1 MAVCPE
7 KAKEPFK
14 TALAMTIAY
23 GIALSMNWENP
34 YWAGFAVAF
43 CSLATVG
50 QSFNKAAMR
59 MFGTLVGA
67 VAALTMIALFPQ
79 DRWLFMLFLS
89 VYVGF
94 CTYMMC
100 GAKQQYFWN
109 VSGFVCVLIC
119 MTGGADPVNA
129 FDTAILRTEET
140 GLGIVVYSLV
150 SILLWPISSRAD
162 FFTTADSLTAAQQ
175 QLYRSCFA
183 LMQGKGDI
191 QQVQTL
197 KGQLLQT
204 QTRFNQLLDAAE
216 TDTYDVWELRRQWRG
231 YQGQALNLT
240 ETIERWREGF
250 REIQSLD
257 LPKLLPG
264 LEAFNTELEMR
275 FIQIE
280 RMLAGQEPEQQP
292 LTIDLDLDKAAV
304 RGLSHFERAALVVAR
319 SRLQKI
325 EQQIR
330 AQFETVSDIKGFG
343 LAAPLFKTMTVSP
356 IRFLPDPDRMLAV
369 IRVMLTLWLAYLAL
383 IYVDSVPG
391 GRGLVTMAAS
401 IGMIVASMPQLPITK
416 IVVPVAVSVVFACL
430 VYIFVLPQLSS
441 FYGLGTL
448 LFSMTFAISYLFAAP
463 QKALGKLFGLAMFVS
478 IASISNQQSY
488 SFMVVATNV
497 LMWSLVFLLLSV
509 TAYFPITLHPEKSFL
524 RLLGRYFRSCSYLLS
539 DMHRDLQHDETGYG
553 RWRKA
558 FHLSEISSLPVKL
571 GAWARFLDFKLLPG
585 TSSQQVQGIVTSLQ
599 ELTGRIRE
607 LHEESS
613 SRQTPLVAQELREEV
628 LSWRIS
634 AQKVF
639 VQLGCDPVSGERET
653 FRTRLDEIMGRLEA
667 RIKETLD
674 QAAEGQLS
682 AHDGENM
689 YRLLGAYRGVSES
702 MVRYAGN
709 TGAIKW
715 EPWREERF

>member
-1 MAVCPE
+1 
-7 KAKEPFK
+7 
-14 TALAMTIAY
+14 
-23 GIALSMNWENP
+23 
-34 YWAGFAVAF
+34 VAF

-59 MFGTLVGA
+59 MFGTFVGA
-67 VAALTMIALFPQ
+67 VVALTLIALFPQ

-343 LAAPLFKTMTVSP
+343 LAAPLFKTMTVP
-356 IRFLPDPDRMLAV
+356 PLRVLPDPDRMLAV
-369 IRVMLTLWLAYLAL
+369 IRVMLTLWLAYLTL
-383 IYVDSVPG
+383 IYVESVPG
-391 GRGLVTMAAS
+391 GGGFVTMS
-401 IGMIVASMPQLPITK
+401 VVMGMIVASMPQVSITK
-416 IVVPVAVSVVFACL
+416 LFAPIAVSLVFASL

-441 FYGLGTL
+441 FFGLGPL
-448 LFSMTFAISYLFAAP
+448 LFVVTFAISYLFAAP
-463 QKALGKLFGLAMFVS
+463 QQMLGKLFGLALFVS

-497 LMWSLVFLLLSV
+497 LMWSLILPFVAM
-509 TAYFPITLHPEKSFL
+509 TAYFPIILRPEKSFL
-524 RLLGRYFRSCSYLLS
+524 RLLGRYFRSCNYLLS
-539 DMHRDLQHDETGYG
+539 GMHRDLHHDETDYG
-553 RWRKA
+553 QWIKA
-558 FHLSEISSLPVKL
+558 FHLREISSLPAKL

-585 TSSQQVQGIVTSLQ
+585 TSPQQVQGIVASLQ

-607 LHEESS
+607 LHEERSS
-613 SRQTPLVAQELREEV
+613 CQTSFVAQELCEQIS
-628 LSWRIS
+628 SWRLS
-634 AQKVF
+634 ARNAF
-639 VQLGCDPVSGERET
+639 AQLGSDPVSGDRET
-653 FRTRLDEIMGRLEA
+653 LRAGLDEIMGRLDA
-667 RIKETLD
+667 RIREILD
-674 QAAEGQLS
+674 RADEGQVR
-682 AHDGENM
+682 ARDGENV

-702 MVRYAGN
+702 MVRYAGS